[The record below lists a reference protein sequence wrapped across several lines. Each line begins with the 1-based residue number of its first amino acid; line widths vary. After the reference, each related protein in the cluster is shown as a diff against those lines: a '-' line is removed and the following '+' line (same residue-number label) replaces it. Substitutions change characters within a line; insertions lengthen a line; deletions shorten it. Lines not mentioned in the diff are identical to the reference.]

1 MTLQEMYP
9 KEWGELTN
17 KKVPKKRI
25 DEYLLKFVARLLR
38 EVKEGKREDID
49 LGDGFSIGKLAMKK
63 ESGYKL
69 SPELNKLLEWLS
81 DYRVEF
87 PDGATVWGAPQT
99 PEEVEKEL
107 KKVAKKLGIKLNI

>member
-1 MTLQEMYP
+1 MTLQEAYP
-9 KEWGELTN
+9 KEWDELTN

-49 LGDGFSIGKLAMKK
+49 LGDGFSIGSLAMGK

-69 SPELNKLLEWLS
+69 SPELNDFLIQLDGYKI
-81 DYRVEF
+81 EF

-107 KKVAKKLGIKLNI
+107 RKVSKKLGIKLNI